1 MAREEERRTV
11 QKSSAHS
18 VVVQG
23 RERITVG
30 GVLDVDSF
38 NETEIQLVTDLGV
51 VTIIGDQMHISRL
64 NLEDGQLIVEGH
76 FIALEYSE
84 EDTKRRGSLFSRL
97 FG

>member
-11 QKSSAHS
+11 QGSAHS
-18 VVVQG
+18 VAIQG
-23 RERITVG
+23 RERITVA

-38 NETEIQLVTDLGV
+38 NETEIQLVTDLGM
-51 VTIIGDQMHISRL
+51 VTIIGDEMHISRL

-76 FIALEYSE
+76 FVALEYS
-84 EDTKRRGSLFSRL
+84 DDDLKKRGSLFSRL

>member
-1 MAREEERRTV
+1 MARDEERRAAP
-11 QKSSAHS
+11 KSAHS

-23 RERITVG
+23 RERITVA

-38 NETEIQLVTDLGV
+38 NETEIQLVTDLGL
-51 VTIIGDQMHISRL
+51 VTIVGEQMHISRL
-64 NLEDGQLIVEGH
+64 NLEDGQMIVEGH

-84 EDTKRRGSLFSRL
+84 EDTRRRGSLFSRL

>member
-1 MAREEERRTV
+1 MAREEERRAAP
-11 QKSSAHS
+11 KSAHS

-23 RERITVG
+23 RERITVA

-38 NETEIQLVTDLGV
+38 NETEIQLVTDLGI
-51 VTIIGDQMHISRL
+51 VTIVGEQMHISRL
-64 NLEDGQLIVEGH
+64 NLEDGQMIVEGH

-84 EDTKRRGSLFSRL
+84 EDSKRRGSLFSRL

>member
-1 MAREEERRTV
+1 MAREEERRAAP
-11 QKSSAHS
+11 KSAHS

-23 RERITVG
+23 RERITVA

-38 NETEIQLVTDLGV
+38 NETEIQLVTDLGL
-51 VTIIGDQMHISRL
+51 VTIIGEQMHISRL
-64 NLEDGQLIVEGH
+64 NLKDGQMIVEGH

-84 EDTKRRGSLFSRL
+84 EDSKRRGSLFSRL